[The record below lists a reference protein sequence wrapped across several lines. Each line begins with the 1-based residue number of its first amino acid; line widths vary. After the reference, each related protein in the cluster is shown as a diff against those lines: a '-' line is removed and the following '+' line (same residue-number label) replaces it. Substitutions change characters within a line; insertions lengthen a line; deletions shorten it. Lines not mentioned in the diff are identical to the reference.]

1 MRWFKPNL
9 RNSLH
14 AIFSGGTASQPAEQ
28 DTVFSIE
35 HIRATMMSQIPEN
48 CDERAAMVRRR
59 INYAVSVEALW
70 FMRGDL
76 MAVLSRSM
84 GEAAALEQISHIS
97 EMFDELLPPGLRSRP
112 SPLGK
117 S

>member
-14 AIFSGGTASQPAEQ
+14 AIFSGGASTQPPEQ

-35 HIRATMMSQIPEN
+35 HIRECMMAQLPEDG
-48 CDERAAMVRRR
+48 DERAVMVRRR
-59 INYAVSVEALW
+59 IRYANTIEALW

-76 MAVLSRSM
+76 MAVLSRRH
-84 GEAAALEQISHIS
+84 GEAAALERISSIS
-97 EMFDELLPPGLRSRP
+97 EMFEDLLPPGLRSRP
-112 SPLGK
+112 SPLGRH
-117 S
+117 

>member
-14 AIFSGGTASQPAEQ
+14 AIFSAGAPSQPAEE
-28 DTVFSIE
+28 DTVFGIE
-35 HIRATMMSQIPEN
+35 DIRARMLAQIPEHA
-48 CDERAAMVRRR
+48 DERAAMVRRR
-59 INYAVSVEALW
+59 IHYAVSVEALW

-76 MAVLSRSM
+76 MAVLSRSL
-84 GEAAALEQISHIS
+84 GEAAALEQISGIS
-97 EMFDELLPPGLRSRP
+97 EMFDDLLPAGLRSRP
-112 SPLGK
+112 SPLGR